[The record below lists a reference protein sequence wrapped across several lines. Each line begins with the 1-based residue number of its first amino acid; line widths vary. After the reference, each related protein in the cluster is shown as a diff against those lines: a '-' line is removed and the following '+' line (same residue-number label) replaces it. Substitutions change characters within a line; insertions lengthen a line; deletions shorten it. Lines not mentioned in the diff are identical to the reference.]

1 MINFS
6 ENKLPVIAGISI
18 IIVIIFFHAWFSSYV
33 GVEDWQR
40 PTPVPDTLEN
50 PYFWPPGVNYLGTP
64 VPGEQKIDPFRQ
76 QVIDD
81 YKKFMQKRRD
91 VYKEWKSKKN
101 FKPSNVTIDN

>member
-1 MINFS
+1 MKISYPLLQVYLLLLLLFS
-6 ENKLPVIAGISI
+6 
-18 IIVIIFFHAWFSSYV
+18 
-33 GVEDWQR
+33 
-40 PTPVPDTLEN
+40 
-50 PYFWPPGVNYLGTP
+50 PPGVNYLGTP
-64 VPGEQKIDPFRQ
+64 LPEDQKIDPFRQ